1 MLARPQKPDASTTF
15 RWISAFSGACAVYL
29 LIISGLLHWW
39 TSSHVIAEMDRTIA
53 DLADTF
59 TAFPPEQRIQALQQY
74 VDLDQRGVRLVGL
87 FAADGSRVGGN
98 VEALP
103 SALPPDGAARE
114 LAIVRVLGHEAV
126 AARTVL
132 RRLADGSALVVA
144 RNINEGTQTAR
155 AVEAA
160 LAWSAVPILCFGLT
174 AGTVLNRRARAR
186 VDVFGRSVH
195 SILAGN
201 LRERLPVVGTNDV
214 FDEFAVQFNAMLD
227 EMEALIRGLAD
238 VGDQIAHD
246 LRAPLTSVRMVLERG
261 RDEVTSLDEVQTV
274 FEEAIGGLDRS
285 LDIITALR
293 RIAEIDQNQRMAA
306 FSKVALA
313 ELVNAAAELYEPL
326 AESKNI
332 TLAVDMKD
340 EIVVWGDRDLLFEA
354 IANLVDNAVK
364 YTPEGGRIELK
375 LCRNGA
381 QDVLCVS
388 DTGPGIPEAERELVT
403 RRFYRSESSRHT
415 APGLGL
421 GLSLVHA
428 IVKLHGFQFAV
439 LPEPGCVVQIALRR
453 TASPR
458 SGQRWG

>member
-1 MLARPQKPDASTTF
+1 
-15 RWISAFSGACAVYL
+15 
-29 LIISGLLHWW
+29 
-39 TSSHVIAEMDRTIA
+39 
-53 DLADTF
+53 
-59 TAFPPEQRIQALQQY
+59 
-74 VDLDQRGVRLVGL
+74 
-87 FAADGSRVGGN
+87 
-98 VEALP
+98 
-103 SALPPDGAARE
+103 
-114 LAIVRVLGHEAV
+114 
-126 AARTVL
+126 
-132 RRLADGSALVVA
+132 
-144 RNINEGTQTAR
+144 
-155 AVEAA
+155 
-160 LAWSAVPILCFGLT
+160 
-174 AGTVLNRRARAR
+174 LNRRARAR

-195 SILAGN
+195 RILAGN